1 MICFI
6 MPSEMF
12 PINNRYKFINLQVSD
27 NNLIVIQTLPVN
39 LHFILNAFNLETN
52 NTNLVSINENTK
64 NRKIF

>member
-52 NTNLVSINENTK
+52 NTKLVSINENTK
-64 NRKIF
+64 N

>member
-1 MICFI
+1 

-27 NNLIVIQTLPVN
+27 NNLIVIQTLPVD

-52 NTNLVSINENTK
+52 NTKLVSINENTK
-64 NRKIF
+64 N

>member
-1 MICFI
+1 

>member
-1 MICFI
+1 

-52 NTNLVSINENTK
+52 NTILVSINENTK